1 MLVHYANLRQFMRI
15 TMGVLMRSAS
25 NVKKSVNVSLS
36 PDILSQARELNLN
49 LSAVLTEALIEK
61 FREINVMNGCMRI
74 RNPLMPLISG

>member
-1 MLVHYANLRQFMRI
+1 MLVHYANLRQFMCI